1 VAGAEVAGAAVAGAT
16 VGASVEVAGPQ
27 ALRARLAATR
37 IASKL
42 NTNLDFIIF
51 SSKLDYMG
59 WCTIGKII
67 YPDKSVF
74 GINHLLYSEWISKIP
89 TAIYF

>member
-1 VAGAEVAGAAVAGAT
+1 VAVAGAAVAGAAVAGAT
-16 VGASVEVAGPQ
+16 VGEAVPQ
-27 ALRARLAATR
+27 ALSAKLVATR

-42 NTNLDFIIF
+42 YTNLDFIIF
-51 SSKLDYMG
+51 SSKLDFIG

-74 GINHLLYSEWISKIP
+74 GIKPPPL
-89 TAIYF
+89 FRMDF